1 METESNFIYE
11 KIASQIEVVIDKLSQ
26 QNAKDKIDQDISF
39 AIDNLY
45 KLNGIIQKE
54 LNELKKISEWKK
66 FTIAFYGETNAGKST
81 LIEALRIF
89 LKEKSKVESQKKFKE
104 LAEKSGL
111 TEEAFCK
118 VRQIIMSKEKAIEEV
133 QEVLNKLDQKYT
145 ESIMRAEVEVR
156 HLSELLEKI
165 RKNQKWWQRFI
176 SLFIPIKEK
185 EELFTARQLLSEI
198 KAEKQKES
206 EDFKSR
212 LKTLLQEKKDA
223 EAENTRLIKE
233 TESLK
238 EFADGQ
244 IIGDGRSDFTRDNT
258 SFNFN
263 YNNHEF
269 ALIDVPGIEGDE
281 SVVRTA
287 IEEAVKKAHAIFYVT
302 RTARPPQTHEGEKGD
317 KKGTLEKM
325 KEHLGVQTEVWTIYN
340 HAVNNPRSLKQP
352 LIGQGEKDG
361 LQALDEKLKQELAE
375 KYCQSLIVSARPAYL
390 GLTECVIPGS
400 KEANEQ
406 RKFLER
412 FGTRDKILELSGL
425 PNFVE
430 KLSSEIIIDYRN
442 KIKHSNLKK
451 ARQTLDS
458 SICDLQA
465 LSQKFKDDREKVED
479 EVLNSQTR
487 IRVLMEQ
494 FTGILDS
501 LRGKILQA
509 FQNEIRAS
517 LYNEIDRDI
526 SNDVFKHNL
535 KNEMELQAKKLENKL
550 RNSIE
555 LETNKFGEE
564 LSSIVKR
571 TSLHLNNIV
580 NERSNSFNLKKFNLD
595 IKIDNGLNLIG
606 LVSSGVSAIAG
617 IVLLVATPAGWTATF
632 IGGIL
637 ALVVA
642 LIGLT
647 KSAIGL
653 FSSDYKK
660 SQQRKE
666 TDNAIRKAANQIGN
680 EMEKILDSIKNA
692 MNKEVE
698 KVLMELEAPLKQ
710 YKSVIEV
717 LEKAETELKVISQT
731 IGKKEIL

>member
-11 KIASQIEVVIDKLSQ
+11 KIASQIEVVIDKLSR
-26 QNAKDKIDQDISF
+26 QNAKDKIDKDISF

-133 QEVLNKLDQKYT
+133 QEILNKLDQKYA

-185 EELFTARQLLSEI
+185 EELVTARQLLSEI
-198 KAEKQKES
+198 KAEKQKKS

-258 SFNFN
+258 SFDFN

-325 KEHLGVQTEVWTIYN
+325 KEHLGAQTEVWTIYN

-361 LQALDEKLKQELAE
+361 LRALDEKLKQELAE

-430 KLSSEIIIDYRN
+430 KLSSEIIVDYRN
-442 KIKHSNLKK
+442 KIKRSNLNK
-451 ARQTLDS
+451 ACQTLDS
-458 SICDLQA
+458 SICDLKA
-465 LSQKFKDDREKVED
+465 LSQKFKEDRKKVRD

-487 IRVLMEQ
+487 IMVLMEQ

-517 LYNEIDRDI
+517 LYNEIDKDI
-526 SNDVFKHNL
+526 SNDAFKRNL
-535 KNEMELQAKKLENKL
+535 KNEMELQAQKLENKL

-555 LETNKFGEE
+555 LEANKFGEE
-564 LSSIVKR
+564 LLNIVKR

-580 NERSNSFNLKKFNLD
+580 NERSNSFNLKNFNLD

-606 LVSSGVSAIAG
+606 LVTSGVSVVTG
-617 IVLLVATPAGWTATF
+617 IVLLATNPVGWTVAF
-632 IGGIL
+632 VGGVL
-637 ALVVA
+637 AVVGA
-642 LIGLT
+642 LIGVT
-647 KSAIGL
+647 KSVIGF
-653 FSSDYKK
+653 FSSDYRK

-680 EMEKILDSIKNA
+680 EMEKILNGIKNA
-692 MNKEVE
+692 MNEEVE
-698 KVLMELEAPLKQ
+698 KVLMELQAPLKQ

-717 LEKAETELKVISQT
+717 LEKAETELEAIFQT
-731 IGKKEIL
+731 I

>member
-1 METESNFIYE
+1 MEIESNLIYE
-11 KIASQIEVVIDKLSQ
+11 KIASQIEIVIDKLSQ
-26 QNAKDKIDQDISF
+26 QNSKDKIDKDISF

-54 LNELKKISEWKK
+54 LNELKRISEWKK

-111 TEEAFCK
+111 TEETFCK
-118 VRQIIMSKEKAIEEV
+118 VRQIIMTKEKAIEEV
-133 QEVLNKLDQKYT
+133 QEILNKLDQKYA

-165 RKNQKWWQRFI
+165 KKNQKWWQRFI

-185 EELFTARQLLSEI
+185 EELVTARKLLSEI

-258 SFNFN
+258 SFDFN

-302 RTARPPQTHEGEKGD
+302 RTARPPQTHEGEKRD

-325 KEHLGVQTEVWTIYN
+325 KEHLGAQTEVWTIYN

-361 LQALDEKLKQELAE
+361 LRALDEKLKQELAE

-430 KLSSEIIIDYRN
+430 KLSSEIIVDYHN
-442 KIKHSNLKK
+442 KIKRSNLNK
-451 ARQTLDS
+451 ACQTLDS
-458 SICDLQA
+458 SICDLKA
-465 LSQKFKDDREKVED
+465 LSQKFKEDRKKVRD

-509 FQNEIRAS
+509 FQSEIRSS
-517 LYNEIDRDI
+517 LYDQIDKDI
-526 SNDVFKHNL
+526 SNDVFKRNL
-535 KNEMELQAKKLENKL
+535 KNEMELQAQKLENKL

-564 LSSIVKR
+564 LLNIVKR
-571 TSLHLNNIV
+571 TSIHLNNIV

-606 LVSSGVSAIAG
+606 LVSSGVAVVTS
-617 IVLLVATPAGWTATF
+617 IVLLASNPVGWTFAF
-632 IGGIL
+632 IGGVL
-637 ALVVA
+637 AVVGA
-642 LIGLT
+642 LIGVT
-647 KSAIGL
+647 KSVIGL
-653 FSSDYKK
+653 FSSDYRK
-660 SQQRKE
+660 SQQRKA
-666 TDNAIRKAANQIGN
+666 TDNAIRKAANQIEN
-680 EMEKILDSIKNA
+680 EMEKILNGIKNA
-692 MNKEVE
+692 MNEEVE
-698 KVLMELEAPLKQ
+698 KVLMELETPLKQ

-717 LEKAETELKVISQT
+717 LEKAETELEVIFQT
-731 IGKKEIL
+731 I

>member
-11 KIASQIEVVIDKLSQ
+11 KIASQIEVVIDKLSR
-26 QNAKDKIDQDISF
+26 QNAKDKIDKDISF

-133 QEVLNKLDQKYT
+133 QEILNKLDQKYA

-185 EELFTARQLLSEI
+185 EELVTARQLLSEI
-198 KAEKQKES
+198 KAEKQKKS

-258 SFNFN
+258 SFDFN

-325 KEHLGVQTEVWTIYN
+325 KEHLGAQTEVWTIYN

-361 LQALDEKLKQELAE
+361 LRALDEKLKQELAE

-430 KLSSEIIIDYRN
+430 KLSSEIIVDYRN
-442 KIKHSNLKK
+442 KIKRSNLNK
-451 ARQTLDS
+451 ACQTLDS
-458 SICDLQA
+458 SICDLKA
-465 LSQKFKDDREKVED
+465 LSQKFKEDRKKVRD

-487 IRVLMEQ
+487 IMVLMEQ

-517 LYNEIDRDI
+517 LYNEIDKDI
-526 SNDVFKHNL
+526 SNDAFKRNL
-535 KNEMELQAKKLENKL
+535 KNEMELQAQKLENKL

-555 LETNKFGEE
+555 LEANKFGEE
-564 LSSIVKR
+564 LLNIVKR

-580 NERSNSFNLKKFNLD
+580 NERSNSFNLKNFNLD

-606 LVSSGVSAIAG
+606 LVTSGVSVVTG
-617 IVLLVATPAGWTATF
+617 IVLLATNPVGWTVAF
-632 IGGIL
+632 VGGVL
-637 ALVVA
+637 AVVGA
-642 LIGLT
+642 LIGVT
-647 KSAIGL
+647 KSVIGF
-653 FSSDYKK
+653 FSSDYRK

-666 TDNAIRKAANQIGN
+666 TDNAIRKAANQIRN
-680 EMEKILDSIKNA
+680 EMEKILNGIKNA
-692 MNKEVE
+692 MNEEVE
-698 KVLMELEAPLKQ
+698 KVLMELQAPLKQ

-717 LEKAETELKVISQT
+717 LEKAETELEAIFQT
-731 IGKKEIL
+731 I

>member
-11 KIASQIEVVIDKLSQ
+11 KIASQIEVVIDKLSR
-26 QNAKDKIDQDISF
+26 QNAKDKIDKDISF

-45 KLNGIIQKE
+45 KLNETIQKE

-133 QEVLNKLDQKYT
+133 QEILNKLDQKYA

-185 EELFTARQLLSEI
+185 EELVTARQLLSEI

-258 SFNFN
+258 SFDFN

-302 RTARPPQTHEGEKGD
+302 RTARPPQTHEGEKED

-325 KEHLGVQTEVWTIYN
+325 KEHLGAQTEVWTIYN

-412 FGTRDKILELSGL
+412 FGERDKILELSGL

-430 KLSSEIIIDYRN
+430 KLSSEIIVNYRN
-442 KIKHSNLKK
+442 KIKRSNLNK
-451 ARQTLDS
+451 ACQTLDS
-458 SICDLQA
+458 SICGLKA
-465 LSQKFKDDREKVED
+465 LSQKFKEDGKKVRD

-487 IRVLMEQ
+487 IKVLMEQ

-517 LYNEIDRDI
+517 LYNEIDKDI
-526 SNDVFKHNL
+526 SNDAFKRNL
-535 KNEMELQAKKLENKL
+535 KNEMELQAQKLENKL

-555 LETNKFGEE
+555 LEANKFGEE
-564 LSSIVKR
+564 LLNIVKR

-580 NERSNSFNLKKFNLD
+580 NERSNSFNLKNFNLH

-606 LVSSGVSAIAG
+606 LVSSGVSAVVG
-617 IVLLVATPAGWTATF
+617 IVLLVTTPPGWTAVF

-637 ALVVA
+637 AVVSA
-642 LIGLT
+642 LIGVT
-647 KSAIGL
+647 KSVIGF

-680 EMEKILDSIKNA
+680 EMEKILNGIKNA
-692 MNKEVE
+692 MNEEVE
-698 KVLMELEAPLKQ
+698 KVLMELQAPLKQ

-717 LEKAETELKVISQT
+717 LEKAETELEAIFQT
-731 IGKKEIL
+731 I

>member
-11 KIASQIEVVIDKLSQ
+11 KIASQIEVVIDKLSR
-26 QNAKDKIDQDISF
+26 QNAKDKIDKDISF

-45 KLNGIIQKE
+45 KLNETIQKE

-133 QEVLNKLDQKYT
+133 QEILNKLDQKYA

-185 EELFTARQLLSEI
+185 EELVTARQLLSEI

-258 SFNFN
+258 SFDFN

-302 RTARPPQTHEGEKGD
+302 RTARPPQTHEGEKED

-325 KEHLGVQTEVWTIYN
+325 KEHLGAQTEVWTIYN

-412 FGTRDKILELSGL
+412 FGERDKILELSGL

-430 KLSSEIIIDYRN
+430 KLSSEIIVNYRN
-442 KIKHSNLKK
+442 KIKRSNLNK
-451 ARQTLDS
+451 ACQTLDS
-458 SICDLQA
+458 SICDLKA
-465 LSQKFKDDREKVED
+465 LSQKFKEDGKKVRD

-487 IRVLMEQ
+487 IKVLMEQ

-517 LYNEIDRDI
+517 LYNEIDKDI
-526 SNDVFKHNL
+526 SNDAFKRNL
-535 KNEMELQAKKLENKL
+535 KNEMELQAQKLENKL

-555 LETNKFGEE
+555 LEANKFGEE
-564 LSSIVKR
+564 LLNIVKR

-580 NERSNSFNLKKFNLD
+580 NERSNSFNLKNFNLH

-606 LVSSGVSAIAG
+606 LVSSGVSAVVG
-617 IVLLVATPAGWTATF
+617 IVLLVTTPPGWTAVF

-637 ALVVA
+637 AVVSA
-642 LIGLT
+642 LIGVT
-647 KSAIGL
+647 KSVIGF

-680 EMEKILDSIKNA
+680 EMEKILNGIKNA
-692 MNKEVE
+692 MNEEVE
-698 KVLMELEAPLKQ
+698 KVLMELQAPLKQ

-717 LEKAETELKVISQT
+717 LEKAETELEAIFQT
-731 IGKKEIL
+731 I

>member
-11 KIASQIEVVIDKLSQ
+11 KIASQIEVVIDKLSR
-26 QNAKDKIDQDISF
+26 QNAKDKINKDISF

-133 QEVLNKLDQKYT
+133 QEILNKLDQKYA

-185 EELFTARQLLSEI
+185 EELVTARQLLSEI
-198 KAEKQKES
+198 KAEKQKKS

-258 SFNFN
+258 SFDFN

-325 KEHLGVQTEVWTIYN
+325 KEHLGAQTEVWTIYN

-361 LQALDEKLKQELAE
+361 LRALDEKLKQELAE

-430 KLSSEIIIDYRN
+430 KLSSEIIVDYRN
-442 KIKHSNLKK
+442 KIKRSNLNK
-451 ARQTLDS
+451 ACQTLDS
-458 SICDLQA
+458 SICDLKA
-465 LSQKFKDDREKVED
+465 LSQKFKEDRKKVRD

-487 IRVLMEQ
+487 IMVLMEQ

-517 LYNEIDRDI
+517 LYNEIDKDI
-526 SNDVFKHNL
+526 SNDAFKRNL
-535 KNEMELQAKKLENKL
+535 KNEMELQAQKLENKL

-555 LETNKFGEE
+555 LEANKFGEE
-564 LSSIVKR
+564 LLNIVKR

-580 NERSNSFNLKKFNLD
+580 NERSNSFNLKNFNLD

-606 LVSSGVSAIAG
+606 LVTSGVSVVTG
-617 IVLLVATPAGWTATF
+617 IVLLATNPVGWTVAF
-632 IGGIL
+632 VGGVL
-637 ALVVA
+637 AVVGA
-642 LIGLT
+642 LIGVT
-647 KSAIGL
+647 KSVIGF
-653 FSSDYKK
+653 FSSDYRK

-680 EMEKILDSIKNA
+680 EMEKILNGIKNA
-692 MNKEVE
+692 MNEEVE
-698 KVLMELEAPLKQ
+698 KVLMELQAPLKQ

-717 LEKAETELKVISQT
+717 LEKAETELEAIFQT
-731 IGKKEIL
+731 I

>member
-11 KIASQIEVVIDKLSQ
+11 KIASQIEVVIDKLSR
-26 QNAKDKIDQDISF
+26 QNAKDKIDKDISF

-45 KLNGIIQKE
+45 KLNETIQKE

-133 QEVLNKLDQKYT
+133 QEILNKLDQKYA

-185 EELFTARQLLSEI
+185 EELVTARQLLSEI

-258 SFNFN
+258 SFDFN

-302 RTARPPQTHEGEKGD
+302 RTARPPQTHEGEKED

-325 KEHLGVQTEVWTIYN
+325 KEHLGAQTEVWTIYN

-361 LQALDEKLKQELAE
+361 LRALDEKLKQELVE

-406 RKFLER
+406 RKLLER

-430 KLSSEIIIDYRN
+430 KLSSEIIVDYRN
-442 KIKHSNLKK
+442 KIKRSNLNK
-451 ARQTLDS
+451 ACQTLDS
-458 SICDLQA
+458 SICDLKA
-465 LSQKFKDDREKVED
+465 LSQKFKEDRKKVRD

-487 IRVLMEQ
+487 IKVLMEQ

-517 LYNEIDRDI
+517 LYNEIDKDI
-526 SNDVFKHNL
+526 SNDAFKRNL
-535 KNEMELQAKKLENKL
+535 KNEMELQAQKLENKL

-564 LSSIVKR
+564 LLNIVKR

-580 NERSNSFNLKKFNLD
+580 NERSNSFNLKNFNLD

-606 LVSSGVSAIAG
+606 LVSSGVSVVTG
-617 IVLLVATPAGWTATF
+617 IVLLATNPVGWTVTF
-632 IGGIL
+632 VGGVL
-637 ALVVA
+637 AVVVA
-642 LIGLT
+642 LIGVT
-647 KSAIGL
+647 KSVIGF
-653 FSSDYKK
+653 FSSDYRK

-680 EMEKILDSIKNA
+680 EMENILNGIKNA
-692 MNKEVE
+692 MNEEVE
-698 KVLMELEAPLKQ
+698 KVLMELQAPLKQ

-717 LEKAETELKVISQT
+717 LEKAETELEAIFQT
-731 IGKKEIL
+731 I

>member
-11 KIASQIEVVIDKLSQ
+11 KIASQIEVVIDKLSR
-26 QNAKDKIDQDISF
+26 QNAKDKIDKDISF

-45 KLNGIIQKE
+45 KLNETIQKE

-133 QEVLNKLDQKYT
+133 QEILNKLDQKYA

-185 EELFTARQLLSEI
+185 EELVTARQLLSEI

-258 SFNFN
+258 SFDFN

-302 RTARPPQTHEGEKGD
+302 RTARPPQTHEGEKED

-325 KEHLGVQTEVWTIYN
+325 KEHLGAQTEVWTIYN

-361 LQALDEKLKQELAE
+361 LQALDEKLKQELVE

-406 RKFLER
+406 RKLLER

-430 KLSSEIIIDYRN
+430 KLSSEIIVDYRN
-442 KIKHSNLKK
+442 KIKRSNLNK
-451 ARQTLDS
+451 ACQTLDS
-458 SICDLQA
+458 SICDLKA
-465 LSQKFKDDREKVED
+465 LSQKFKEDRKKVRD

-487 IRVLMEQ
+487 IKVLMEQ

-517 LYNEIDRDI
+517 LYNEIDKDI
-526 SNDVFKHNL
+526 SNDAFKRNL
-535 KNEMELQAKKLENKL
+535 KNEMELQAQKLENKL

-564 LSSIVKR
+564 LLNIVKR

-580 NERSNSFNLKKFNLD
+580 NERSNSFNLKNFNLD

-606 LVSSGVSAIAG
+606 LVSSGVSVVTG
-617 IVLLVATPAGWTATF
+617 IVLLATNPVGWTVTF
-632 IGGIL
+632 VGGVL
-637 ALVVA
+637 AVVVA
-642 LIGLT
+642 LIGVT
-647 KSAIGL
+647 KSVIGF
-653 FSSDYKK
+653 FSSDYRK

-680 EMEKILDSIKNA
+680 EMENILNGIKNA
-692 MNKEVE
+692 MNEEVE
-698 KVLMELEAPLKQ
+698 KVLMELQAPLKQ

-717 LEKAETELKVISQT
+717 LEKAETELEAIFQT
-731 IGKKEIL
+731 I

>member
-11 KIASQIEVVIDKLSQ
+11 KIASQIEVVIDKLSR
-26 QNAKDKIDQDISF
+26 QNAKDKIDKDISF

-45 KLNGIIQKE
+45 KLNETIQKE

-133 QEVLNKLDQKYT
+133 QEILNKLDQKYA

-185 EELFTARQLLSEI
+185 EELVTARQLLSEI

-258 SFNFN
+258 SFDFN

-302 RTARPPQTHEGEKGD
+302 RTARPPQTHEGEKED

-325 KEHLGVQTEVWTIYN
+325 KEHLGAQTEVWTIYN
-340 HAVNNPRSLKQP
+340 HAVNNPRFLKQP

-412 FGTRDKILELSGL
+412 FGERDKILELSGL

-430 KLSSEIIIDYRN
+430 KLSSEIIVNYRN
-442 KIKHSNLKK
+442 KIKRSNLNK
-451 ARQTLDS
+451 ACQTLDS
-458 SICDLQA
+458 SICDLKA
-465 LSQKFKDDREKVED
+465 LSQKFKEDGKKVRD

-487 IRVLMEQ
+487 IKVLMEQ

-517 LYNEIDRDI
+517 LYNEIDKDI
-526 SNDVFKHNL
+526 SNDAFKRNL
-535 KNEMELQAKKLENKL
+535 KNEMELQAQKLENKL

-555 LETNKFGEE
+555 LEANKFGEE
-564 LSSIVKR
+564 LLNIVKR

-580 NERSNSFNLKKFNLD
+580 NERSNSFNLKNFNLH

-606 LVSSGVSAIAG
+606 LVSSGVSAVVG
-617 IVLLVATPAGWTATF
+617 IVLLVTTPPGWTAVF

-637 ALVVA
+637 AVVSA
-642 LIGLT
+642 LIGVT
-647 KSAIGL
+647 KSVIGF

-680 EMEKILDSIKNA
+680 EMEKILNGIKNA
-692 MNKEVE
+692 MNEEVE
-698 KVLMELEAPLKQ
+698 KVLMELQAPLKQ

-717 LEKAETELKVISQT
+717 LEKAETELEAIFQT
-731 IGKKEIL
+731 I

>member
-1 METESNFIYE
+1 MEIESNLIYE
-11 KIASQIEVVIDKLSQ
+11 KIASQIKAVIDKLSQ
-26 QNAKDKIDQDISF
+26 QNAKDKIDKDVSF

-45 KLNGIIQKE
+45 KLNEIIQKE

-81 LIEALRIF
+81 LIEALRLF
-89 LKEKSKVESQKKFKE
+89 LKEKSKVESQNKFKK
-104 LAEKSGL
+104 LAQKIGVTQED
-111 TEEAFCK
+111 FCK
-118 VRQIIMSKEKAIEEV
+118 VRQIIIKKEKEIKDV
-133 QEVLNKLDQKYT
+133 QENLNKLDQKYA
-145 ESIMRAEVEVR
+145 ESIMQAEVEVR
-156 HLSELLEKI
+156 HLTELLKKI
-165 RKNQKWWQRFI
+165 KKNQNI
-176 SLFIPIKEK
+176 SLFIPVKEK
-185 EELFTARQLLSEI
+185 EELVTARQLLSEI

-206 EDFKSR
+206 EDFKYR

-258 SFNFN
+258 SFDFN

-325 KEHLGVQTEVWTIYN
+325 KEHLGAQTEVWTIYN

-361 LQALDEKLKQELAE
+361 LRALDEKLKQELAE

-406 RKFLER
+406 RKFIER
-412 FGTRDKILELSGL
+412 FGARDKVLELSGL

-430 KLSSEIIIDYRN
+430 KLSSEIIVDYRN
-442 KIKHSNLKK
+442 KIKRSNLNK
-451 ARQTLDS
+451 ACQTLDS
-458 SICDLQA
+458 SIYDLKA
-465 LSQKFKDDREKVED
+465 LSQKFKEDRKKVRD

-487 IRVLMEQ
+487 IKVLMEQ

-501 LRGKILQA
+501 LRGKFLQA
-509 FQNEIRAS
+509 FQSEIRAS

-526 SNDVFKHNL
+526 SNDVFKRNL
-535 KNEMELQAKKLENKL
+535 KNEMELQAQKLENKL

-606 LVSSGVSAIAG
+606 LVSSGVSAVAG
-617 IVLLVATPAGWTATF
+617 SVLLATTPAGWTAVF

-637 ALVVA
+637 TVVGA
-642 LIGLT
+642 LIGVT
-647 KSAIGL
+647 KSVIGF

-680 EMEKILDSIKNA
+680 EMEKILNDIKNA
-692 MNKEVE
+692 MNEEVE
-698 KVLMELEAPLKQ
+698 KVLMELKVPLRQ
-710 YKSVIEV
+710 NKSVIEV
-717 LEKAETELKVISQT
+717 LEKAETELEVIFQT
-731 IGKKEIL
+731 I

>member
-11 KIASQIEVVIDKLSQ
+11 KIASQIEVVIDKLSR
-26 QNAKDKIDQDISF
+26 QNAKDKIDKDIAF

-45 KLNGIIQKE
+45 KLNETIQKE

-89 LKEKSKVESQKKFKE
+89 LKEKSKAESQKKFKE

-133 QEVLNKLDQKYT
+133 QEILNKLDQKYA

-185 EELFTARQLLSEI
+185 EELVTARQLLSEI
-198 KAEKQKES
+198 KGEKQKES
-206 EDFKSR
+206 EDFKSC

-258 SFNFN
+258 SFDFN

-325 KEHLGVQTEVWTIYN
+325 KEHLGAQTEVWTIYN

-352 LIGQGEKDG
+352 LIGQSEKDG

-412 FGTRDKILELSGL
+412 FGERDKILELSGL

-430 KLSSEIIIDYRN
+430 KLSSEIIVDYRN
-442 KIKHSNLKK
+442 KIKRSNLNK
-451 ARQTLDS
+451 ACQTLDS
-458 SICDLQA
+458 SICDLKA
-465 LSQKFKDDREKVED
+465 LSQKFKEDRKKVRD

-487 IRVLMEQ
+487 IMVLMEQ

-517 LYNEIDRDI
+517 LYNEIDKDI
-526 SNDVFKHNL
+526 SNDAFKRNL
-535 KNEMELQAKKLENKL
+535 KNEMELQAQKLENKL

-564 LSSIVKR
+564 LLNIVKR
-571 TSLHLNNIV
+571 TSLHLNNIF
-580 NERSNSFNLKKFNLD
+580 NERSNSFNLKNFNLD

-606 LVSSGVSAIAG
+606 LVSSGVSVVTG
-617 IVLLVATPAGWTATF
+617 IVLLATNPVGWTVTF
-632 IGGIL
+632 VGGVL
-637 ALVVA
+637 AVVGA
-642 LIGLT
+642 LIGVT
-647 KSAIGL
+647 KSVIGF
-653 FSSDYKK
+653 FSSDYRK

-680 EMEKILDSIKNA
+680 EMEKILNDIKNA
-692 MNKEVE
+692 MNEEVE
-698 KVLMELEAPLKQ
+698 KVLMELQAPLKQ

-717 LEKAETELKVISQT
+717 LEKAETELEAIFQT
-731 IGKKEIL
+731 I

>member
-11 KIASQIEVVIDKLSQ
+11 KIASQIEVVIDKLSR
-26 QNAKDKIDQDISF
+26 QNAKDKIDKDISF

-45 KLNGIIQKE
+45 KLNETIQKE

-133 QEVLNKLDQKYT
+133 QEILNKLDQKYA

-185 EELFTARQLLSEI
+185 EELVTARQLLSEI

-258 SFNFN
+258 LFDFN

-281 SVVRTA
+281 GVVRTA

-325 KEHLGVQTEVWTIYN
+325 KEHLGAQTEVWTIYN

-352 LIGQGEKDG
+352 LIGQSEKDG

-412 FGTRDKILELSGL
+412 FGERDKILELSGL

-430 KLSSEIIIDYRN
+430 KLSSEIIVDYRN
-442 KIKHSNLKK
+442 KIKRSNLNK
-451 ARQTLDS
+451 ACQTLDS
-458 SICDLQA
+458 SICDLKA
-465 LSQKFKDDREKVED
+465 LSQKFKEDRKKVRD

-487 IRVLMEQ
+487 IKVLMEQ

-517 LYNEIDRDI
+517 LYNEIDKDI
-526 SNDVFKHNL
+526 SNDAFKRNL
-535 KNEMELQAKKLENKL
+535 KNEMELQAQKLENKL

-564 LSSIVKR
+564 LLNIVKR

-580 NERSNSFNLKKFNLD
+580 NERSNSFNLKNFNLD

-606 LVSSGVSAIAG
+606 LVSSGVSVVTG
-617 IVLLVATPAGWTATF
+617 IVLLATNPVGWTVTF
-632 IGGIL
+632 VGGVL
-637 ALVVA
+637 AVVVA
-642 LIGLT
+642 LIGVT
-647 KSAIGL
+647 KSVIGF
-653 FSSDYKK
+653 FSSDYRK

-680 EMEKILDSIKNA
+680 EMENILNGIKNA
-692 MNKEVE
+692 MNEEVE
-698 KVLMELEAPLKQ
+698 KVLMELQAPLKQ

-717 LEKAETELKVISQT
+717 LEKAETELEAIFQT
-731 IGKKEIL
+731 I

>member
-11 KIASQIEVVIDKLSQ
+11 KIASQIEVVIDKLSR
-26 QNAKDKIDQDISF
+26 QNAKDKIDKDISF

-45 KLNGIIQKE
+45 KLNETIQKE

-89 LKEKSKVESQKKFKE
+89 LKEKSKAESQKKFKE

-133 QEVLNKLDQKYT
+133 QEILNKLDQKYA

-185 EELFTARQLLSEI
+185 EELVTARQLLSEI
-198 KAEKQKES
+198 KGEKQKES

-258 SFNFN
+258 SFDFN

-325 KEHLGVQTEVWTIYN
+325 KEHLGAQTEVWTIYN

-361 LQALDEKLKQELAE
+361 LRALDEKLKQKLVE

-412 FGTRDKILELSGL
+412 FGERDKILELSGL

-430 KLSSEIIIDYRN
+430 KLSSEIIVDYRN
-442 KIKHSNLKK
+442 KIKRSNLNK
-451 ARQTLDS
+451 ACQTLDS
-458 SICDLQA
+458 SICDLKA
-465 LSQKFKDDREKVED
+465 LSQKFKEDGKKVRD

-487 IRVLMEQ
+487 IKVLMEQ

-517 LYNEIDRDI
+517 LYNEIDKDI
-526 SNDVFKHNL
+526 SNDAFKRNL
-535 KNEMELQAKKLENKL
+535 KNEMELQAQKLENKL

-555 LETNKFGEE
+555 LEANKFGEE
-564 LSSIVKR
+564 LLNIVKR

-580 NERSNSFNLKKFNLD
+580 NERSNSFNLKNFNLD

-606 LVSSGVSAIAG
+606 LVSSGVAVVTG
-617 IVLLVATPAGWTATF
+617 IVLLATNPVGWTVTF
-632 IGGIL
+632 VGGVL
-637 ALVVA
+637 AVVGA
-642 LIGLT
+642 LIGVT
-647 KSAIGL
+647 KSVIGF
-653 FSSDYKK
+653 FSSDYRK

-680 EMEKILDSIKNA
+680 EMEKILNGIKNA
-692 MNKEVE
+692 MNEEVE
-698 KVLMELEAPLKQ
+698 KVLMELQAPLKQ

-717 LEKAETELKVISQT
+717 LEKAETELEAIFQT
-731 IGKKEIL
+731 I

>member
-11 KIASQIEVVIDKLSQ
+11 KIASQIEVVIDKLSR
-26 QNAKDKIDQDISF
+26 QNAKNKIDKDISF

-133 QEVLNKLDQKYT
+133 QEILNKLDQKYA

-185 EELFTARQLLSEI
+185 EELVTARQLLSEI

-258 SFNFN
+258 SFDFN

-325 KEHLGVQTEVWTIYN
+325 KEHLGAQTEVWTIYN

-430 KLSSEIIIDYRN
+430 KLSSEIIVDYRN
-442 KIKHSNLKK
+442 KIKHSNLNK
-451 ARQTLDS
+451 ACQTLDS
-458 SICDLQA
+458 SICDLKA
-465 LSQKFKDDREKVED
+465 LSQKFKEDRKKVRD

-487 IRVLMEQ
+487 IMVLMEQ

-517 LYNEIDRDI
+517 LYNEIDKDI
-526 SNDVFKHNL
+526 SNDAFKRNL
-535 KNEMELQAKKLENKL
+535 KNEMELQAQKLENKL

-564 LSSIVKR
+564 LLNIVKR

-580 NERSNSFNLKKFNLD
+580 NERSNSFNLKNFNLD

-606 LVSSGVSAIAG
+606 LVSSGVSVVTG
-617 IVLLVATPAGWTATF
+617 IVLLATNPVGWTVTF
-632 IGGIL
+632 VGGVL
-637 ALVVA
+637 AVVGA
-642 LIGLT
+642 LIGVT
-647 KSAIGL
+647 KSVIGF
-653 FSSDYKK
+653 FSSDYRK

-680 EMEKILDSIKNA
+680 EMEKILNGIKNA
-692 MNKEVE
+692 MNEEVE
-698 KVLMELEAPLKQ
+698 KVLMELQAPLKQ
-710 YKSVIEV
+710 YKSVIEI
-717 LEKAETELKVISQT
+717 LEKAETELEAIFQT
-731 IGKKEIL
+731 I

>member
-11 KIASQIEVVIDKLSQ
+11 KIASQIEVVIDKLSR
-26 QNAKDKIDQDISF
+26 QNAKDKIDKDISF

-45 KLNGIIQKE
+45 KLNETIQKE

-89 LKEKSKVESQKKFKE
+89 LKEKSKAESQKKFKE

-133 QEVLNKLDQKYT
+133 QEILNKLDQKYA

-185 EELFTARQLLSEI
+185 EELVTARQLLSEI
-198 KAEKQKES
+198 KGEKQKES

-244 IIGDGRSDFTRDNT
+244 IIGDGRSDFTRGNT
-258 SFNFN
+258 SFDFN

-325 KEHLGVQTEVWTIYN
+325 KEHLGAQTEVWTIYN

-352 LIGQGEKDG
+352 LIGQSEKDG

-412 FGTRDKILELSGL
+412 FGERDKILELSGL

-430 KLSSEIIIDYRN
+430 KLSSEIIADYRN
-442 KIKHSNLKK
+442 KIKRSNLNK
-451 ARQTLDS
+451 ACQTLDS
-458 SICDLQA
+458 SICDLKA
-465 LSQKFKDDREKVED
+465 LSQKFKEDRKKVRD

-487 IRVLMEQ
+487 IKVLMEQ

-517 LYNEIDRDI
+517 LYNEIDKDI
-526 SNDVFKHNL
+526 SNDAFKRNL
-535 KNEMELQAKKLENKL
+535 KNEMELQAQKLENKL

-564 LSSIVKR
+564 LLNIVKR

-580 NERSNSFNLKKFNLD
+580 NERSNSFNLKNFNLD

-606 LVSSGVSAIAG
+606 LVSSGVAVVTG
-617 IVLLVATPAGWTATF
+617 IVLLATNPVGWTVTF
-632 IGGIL
+632 VGGVL
-637 ALVVA
+637 AVVGA
-642 LIGLT
+642 LIGVT
-647 KSAIGL
+647 KSVIGF
-653 FSSDYKK
+653 FSSDYRK

-680 EMEKILDSIKNA
+680 EMEKILNGIKNA
-692 MNKEVE
+692 MNEEVE
-698 KVLMELEAPLKQ
+698 KVLMELQAPLKQ

-717 LEKAETELKVISQT
+717 LEKAETELEAIFQT
-731 IGKKEIL
+731 I

>member
-11 KIASQIEVVIDKLSQ
+11 KIASQIEVVIDNLLR
-26 QNAKDKIDQDISF
+26 QNAKDKIDKDISF

-133 QEVLNKLDQKYT
+133 QEILNKLDQKYA

-185 EELFTARQLLSEI
+185 EELVTARQLLSEI

-206 EDFKSR
+206 EDFKSC

-258 SFNFN
+258 SFDFN

-269 ALIDVPGIEGDE
+269 AFVDVPGIEGDE

-325 KEHLGVQTEVWTIYN
+325 KEHLGAQTEVWTIYN

-430 KLSSEIIIDYRN
+430 KLSSEIIVDYRN
-442 KIKHSNLKK
+442 KIKRSNLNK
-451 ARQTLDS
+451 ACQTLDS
-458 SICDLQA
+458 SICDLKA
-465 LSQKFKDDREKVED
+465 LSQKFKEDRKKVRD

-487 IRVLMEQ
+487 IMVLMEQ

-501 LRGKILQA
+501 LRRKILQA

-517 LYNEIDRDI
+517 LYNEIDKDI
-526 SNDVFKHNL
+526 SNDAFKRNL
-535 KNEMELQAKKLENKL
+535 KNEMELQAQKLENKL
-550 RNSIE
+550 RNFIE

-564 LSSIVKR
+564 LLNIVKR

-580 NERSNSFNLKKFNLD
+580 NERRNSFNLKNFNLD

-606 LVSSGVSAIAG
+606 LVSSGVSVVTG
-617 IVLLVATPAGWTATF
+617 IVLLATNPVGWTVTF
-632 IGGIL
+632 VGGVL
-637 ALVVA
+637 AVVGA
-642 LIGLT
+642 LIGVT
-647 KSAIGL
+647 KSVIGF
-653 FSSDYKK
+653 FSSDYRK

-680 EMEKILDSIKNA
+680 EMEKILNGIKNA
-692 MNKEVE
+692 MNEEVE
-698 KVLMELEAPLKQ
+698 KVLMELQAPLKQ

-717 LEKAETELKVISQT
+717 LEKAETELEAIFQT
-731 IGKKEIL
+731 I

>member
-1 METESNFIYE
+1 MKTESNFIYE
-11 KIASQIEVVIDKLSQ
+11 KIASQIEVVIDKLSR
-26 QNAKDKIDQDISF
+26 QNAKDKIDKDISF

-133 QEVLNKLDQKYT
+133 QEILNKLDQKYA

-185 EELFTARQLLSEI
+185 EELVTARQLLSEI

-258 SFNFN
+258 SFDFN

-302 RTARPPQTHEGEKGD
+302 RTARPPQTHEGEKED

-325 KEHLGVQTEVWTIYN
+325 KEHLGAQTEVWTIYN

-412 FGTRDKILELSGL
+412 FGERDKILELSGL

-430 KLSSEIIIDYRN
+430 KLSSEIIVDYRN
-442 KIKHSNLKK
+442 KIKRSNLNK
-451 ARQTLDS
+451 ACQTLDS
-458 SICDLQA
+458 SICDLKA
-465 LSQKFKDDREKVED
+465 LSQKFKEDRKKVRD

-487 IRVLMEQ
+487 IKVLMEQ

-517 LYNEIDRDI
+517 LYNEIDKDI
-526 SNDVFKHNL
+526 SNDAFKRNL
-535 KNEMELQAKKLENKL
+535 KNEMELQAQKLENKL

-564 LSSIVKR
+564 LLNIVKR

-580 NERSNSFNLKKFNLD
+580 NERSNSFNLQNFNLD

-606 LVSSGVSAIAG
+606 LVSSGVSVVTG
-617 IVLLVATPAGWTATF
+617 IVLLATNPVGWTVTF
-632 IGGIL
+632 VGGVL
-637 ALVVA
+637 AVVVA
-642 LIGLT
+642 LIGVT
-647 KSAIGL
+647 KSVIGF
-653 FSSDYKK
+653 FSSDYRK

-680 EMEKILDSIKNA
+680 EMENILNGIKNA
-692 MNKEVE
+692 MNEEVE
-698 KVLMELEAPLKQ
+698 KVLMELQAPLKQ

-717 LEKAETELKVISQT
+717 LEKAETELEAIFQT
-731 IGKKEIL
+731 I

>member
-11 KIASQIEVVIDKLSQ
+11 KIASQIEVVIDKLSR
-26 QNAKDKIDQDISF
+26 QNAKDKIDKDISF

-133 QEVLNKLDQKYT
+133 QEILNKLDQKYA

-165 RKNQKWWQRFI
+165 RKNQKWWQRLI

-185 EELFTARQLLSEI
+185 EELVTARQLLSEI

-258 SFNFN
+258 SFDFN

-302 RTARPPQTHEGEKGD
+302 RTARPPQTHEGEKRD

-325 KEHLGVQTEVWTIYN
+325 KEHLGAQTEVWTIYN

-361 LQALDEKLKQELAE
+361 LRALDEKLKQELAE

-430 KLSSEIIIDYRN
+430 KLSSEIIVDYHN
-442 KIKHSNLKK
+442 KIKRSNLNK
-451 ARQTLDS
+451 ACQTLDS
-458 SICDLQA
+458 SICDLKA
-465 LSQKFKDDREKVED
+465 LSQKFKEDRKKVRD

-509 FQNEIRAS
+509 FQSEIRSS
-517 LYNEIDRDI
+517 LYDQIDKDI
-526 SNDVFKHNL
+526 SNDVFKRNL
-535 KNEMELQAKKLENKL
+535 KNEMELQAQKLENKL

-564 LSSIVKR
+564 LLNIVKR
-571 TSLHLNNIV
+571 TSIHLNNIV

-606 LVSSGVSAIAG
+606 LVSSGVAVVTS
-617 IVLLVATPAGWTATF
+617 IVLLASNPVGWTFAF
-632 IGGIL
+632 IGGVL
-637 ALVVA
+637 AVVGA
-642 LIGLT
+642 LIGVT
-647 KSAIGL
+647 KSVIGL
-653 FSSDYKK
+653 FSSDYRK
-660 SQQRKE
+660 SQQRKA

-680 EMEKILDSIKNA
+680 EMEKILNGIKNA
-692 MNKEVE
+692 MNEEVE
-698 KVLMELEAPLKQ
+698 KVLMELETPLKQ

-717 LEKAETELKVISQT
+717 LEKAETELEVIFQT
-731 IGKKEIL
+731 I

>member
-11 KIASQIEVVIDKLSQ
+11 KIASQIEVVIDKLSR
-26 QNAKDKIDQDISF
+26 QNAKDKIDKDISF

-81 LIEALRIF
+81 LIEAIHIF

-133 QEVLNKLDQKYT
+133 QEILSKLDQKYA

-176 SLFIPIKEK
+176 SLFILIKEK
-185 EELFTARQLLSEI
+185 EELVTARQLLSEI
-198 KAEKQKES
+198 KAEKQKKS

-244 IIGDGRSDFTRDNT
+244 IIGDGRSYFTRDNT
-258 SFNFN
+258 SFDFN

-325 KEHLGVQTEVWTIYN
+325 KEHLGAQTEVWTIYN

-361 LQALDEKLKQELAE
+361 LRALDEKLKQELAE

-430 KLSSEIIIDYRN
+430 KLSSEIIVDYRN
-442 KIKHSNLKK
+442 KIKRSNLNK
-451 ARQTLDS
+451 ACQTLDS
-458 SICDLQA
+458 SICDLKV
-465 LSQKFKDDREKVED
+465 LSQKFKEDRKKVRD

-487 IRVLMEQ
+487 IMVLMEQ

-517 LYNEIDRDI
+517 LYNEIDKDI
-526 SNDVFKHNL
+526 SNDAFKCNL
-535 KNEMELQAKKLENKL
+535 KNEMELQAQKLENIL

-555 LETNKFGEE
+555 LEANKFGEE
-564 LSSIVKR
+564 LLNIVKR

-580 NERSNSFNLKKFNLD
+580 NERSNSFNLKNFNLD

-606 LVSSGVSAIAG
+606 LVSSGVSVVTG
-617 IVLLVATPAGWTATF
+617 IVLLATNPVGWTVAF
-632 IGGIL
+632 VGGVL
-637 ALVVA
+637 AVVGA
-642 LIGLT
+642 LIGVT
-647 KSAIGL
+647 KSVIGF
-653 FSSDYKK
+653 FSSDYRK

-680 EMEKILDSIKNA
+680 EMEKILNGIKNA
-692 MNKEVE
+692 MNEEVE
-698 KVLMELEAPLKQ
+698 KVLMELQAPLKQ

-717 LEKAETELKVISQT
+717 LEKAETELEAIFQT
-731 IGKKEIL
+731 I

>member
-11 KIASQIEVVIDKLSQ
+11 KIASQIEVVIDNLSR
-26 QNAKDKIDQDISF
+26 QNAKDKIDKDISF

-133 QEVLNKLDQKYT
+133 QEILNKLDQKYA

-185 EELFTARQLLSEI
+185 EELVTARQLLSEI
-198 KAEKQKES
+198 KTEKQKES
-206 EDFKSR
+206 EDFKSC

-223 EAENTRLIKE
+223 EAENIRLIKE

-258 SFNFN
+258 SFDFN

-269 ALIDVPGIEGDE
+269 ALVDVPGIEGDE

-325 KEHLGVQTEVWTIYN
+325 KEHLGAQTEVWTIYN

-430 KLSSEIIIDYRN
+430 KLSSEIIVDYRN
-442 KIKHSNLKK
+442 KIKRSNLNK
-451 ARQTLDS
+451 ACQTLDS
-458 SICDLQA
+458 SICDLKA
-465 LSQKFKDDREKVED
+465 LSQKFKEDRKKVRD

-487 IRVLMEQ
+487 IMVLMEQ

-501 LRGKILQA
+501 LRGKFLQA

-517 LYNEIDRDI
+517 LYNEIDKDI
-526 SNDVFKHNL
+526 SNDAFKRNL
-535 KNEMELQAKKLENKL
+535 KNEMELQAQKLENKL
-550 RNSIE
+550 RNFIE

-564 LSSIVKR
+564 LLNIVKR
-571 TSLHLNNIV
+571 TSLHLNNIF
-580 NERSNSFNLKKFNLD
+580 NERSNSFNLKNFNLD

-606 LVSSGVSAIAG
+606 LVSSGVSVVTG
-617 IVLLVATPAGWTATF
+617 IVLLATNPVGWTVTF
-632 IGGIL
+632 VGGVL
-637 ALVVA
+637 AVVGA
-642 LIGLT
+642 LIGVT
-647 KSAIGL
+647 KSVIGF
-653 FSSDYKK
+653 FSSDYRK

-680 EMEKILDSIKNA
+680 EMEKILNGIKNA
-692 MNKEVE
+692 MNEEVE
-698 KVLMELEAPLKQ
+698 KVLMELQAPLKQ

-717 LEKAETELKVISQT
+717 LEKAETELEAIFQT
-731 IGKKEIL
+731 I

>member
-11 KIASQIEVVIDKLSQ
+11 KIASQIEVVIDKLSR
-26 QNAKDKIDQDISF
+26 QNAKNKIDKDISF

-133 QEVLNKLDQKYT
+133 QEILNKLDQKYA

-185 EELFTARQLLSEI
+185 EELVTARQLLSEI

-258 SFNFN
+258 SFDFN

-325 KEHLGVQTEVWTIYN
+325 KEHLGAQTEVWTIYN

-430 KLSSEIIIDYRN
+430 KLSSEIIVDYRN
-442 KIKHSNLKK
+442 KIKRSNLNK
-451 ARQTLDS
+451 ACQTLDS
-458 SICDLQA
+458 SICDLKA
-465 LSQKFKDDREKVED
+465 LSQKFKEDRKKVRD

-487 IRVLMEQ
+487 IMVLMEQ

-517 LYNEIDRDI
+517 LYNEIDKDI
-526 SNDVFKHNL
+526 SNDTFKRNL
-535 KNEMELQAKKLENKL
+535 KNEMELQAQKLENKL

-564 LSSIVKR
+564 LLNIVKR

-580 NERSNSFNLKKFNLD
+580 NERSNSFNLKNFNLD

-606 LVSSGVSAIAG
+606 LVSSGVSVVTG
-617 IVLLVATPAGWTATF
+617 IVLLATNPVGWTVTF
-632 IGGIL
+632 VGGVL
-637 ALVVA
+637 AVVGA
-642 LIGLT
+642 LIGVT
-647 KSAIGL
+647 KSVIGF
-653 FSSDYKK
+653 FSSDYRK

-680 EMEKILDSIKNA
+680 EMEKILNGIKNA
-692 MNKEVE
+692 MNEEVE
-698 KVLMELEAPLKQ
+698 KVLMELQAPLKQ

-717 LEKAETELKVISQT
+717 LEKAETELEAIFQT
-731 IGKKEIL
+731 I

>member
-1 METESNFIYE
+1 MEIESNLIYE
-11 KIASQIEVVIDKLSQ
+11 KIASQIEIVIDKLSQ
-26 QNAKDKIDQDISF
+26 QNSKDKIDKDISF

-118 VRQIIMSKEKAIEEV
+118 VRQIIMTKEKAIEEV
-133 QEVLNKLDQKYT
+133 QEILNKLDQKYA

-165 RKNQKWWQRFI
+165 KKNQKWWQRFI

-185 EELFTARQLLSEI
+185 EELVTARQLLSEI

-258 SFNFN
+258 SFDFN

-325 KEHLGVQTEVWTIYN
+325 KEHLGAQTEVWTIYN

-352 LIGQGEKDG
+352 LIGQSEKDG

-412 FGTRDKILELSGL
+412 FGERDKILELSGL

-430 KLSSEIIIDYRN
+430 KLSSEIIADYRN
-442 KIKHSNLKK
+442 KIKRSNLNK
-451 ARQTLDS
+451 ACQTLDS
-458 SICDLQA
+458 SICDLKA
-465 LSQKFKDDREKVED
+465 LSQKFKEDRKKVRD

-487 IRVLMEQ
+487 IKVLMEQ

-517 LYNEIDRDI
+517 LYNEIDKDI
-526 SNDVFKHNL
+526 SNDAFKRNL
-535 KNEMELQAKKLENKL
+535 KNEMELQAQKLENKL

-564 LSSIVKR
+564 LLNIVKR

-580 NERSNSFNLKKFNLD
+580 NERSNSFNLKNFNLD

-606 LVSSGVSAIAG
+606 LVSSGVAVVTG
-617 IVLLVATPAGWTATF
+617 IVLLATNPVGWTVTF
-632 IGGIL
+632 VGGVL
-637 ALVVA
+637 AVVVA
-642 LIGLT
+642 LIGVT
-647 KSAIGL
+647 KSVIGF
-653 FSSDYKK
+653 FSSDYRK

-680 EMEKILDSIKNA
+680 EMEKILNGIKNA
-692 MNKEVE
+692 MNEEVE
-698 KVLMELEAPLKQ
+698 KVLMELQAPLKQ

-717 LEKAETELKVISQT
+717 LEKAETELEAIFQT
-731 IGKKEIL
+731 I

>member
-11 KIASQIEVVIDKLSQ
+11 KIASQIEVVIDKLSR
-26 QNAKDKIDQDISF
+26 QNAKDKIDKDISF

-104 LAEKSGL
+104 LAKKSGL

-133 QEVLNKLDQKYT
+133 QEILSKLDQKYA

-176 SLFIPIKEK
+176 SLFILIKEK
-185 EELFTARQLLSEI
+185 EELVTARQLLSEI
-198 KAEKQKES
+198 KAEKQKKS

-258 SFNFN
+258 SFDFN

-325 KEHLGVQTEVWTIYN
+325 KEHLGAQTEVWTIYN

-361 LQALDEKLKQELAE
+361 LRALDEKLKQELAE

-430 KLSSEIIIDYRN
+430 KLSSEIIVDYRN
-442 KIKHSNLKK
+442 KIKRSNLNK
-451 ARQTLDS
+451 ACQTLDS
-458 SICDLQA
+458 SICDLKV
-465 LSQKFKDDREKVED
+465 LSQKFKEDRKKVRD

-487 IRVLMEQ
+487 IMVLMEQ

-517 LYNEIDRDI
+517 LYNEIDKDI
-526 SNDVFKHNL
+526 SNDAFKCNL
-535 KNEMELQAKKLENKL
+535 KNEMELQAQKLENIL

-555 LETNKFGEE
+555 LEANKFGEE
-564 LSSIVKR
+564 LLNIVKR

-580 NERSNSFNLKKFNLD
+580 NERSNSFNLKNFNLD

-606 LVSSGVSAIAG
+606 LVSSGVSVVTG
-617 IVLLVATPAGWTATF
+617 IVLLATNPVGWTVAF
-632 IGGIL
+632 VGGVL
-637 ALVVA
+637 AVVGA
-642 LIGLT
+642 LIGVT
-647 KSAIGL
+647 KSVIGF
-653 FSSDYKK
+653 FSSDYRK

-680 EMEKILDSIKNA
+680 EMEKILNGIKNA
-692 MNKEVE
+692 MNEEVE
-698 KVLMELEAPLKQ
+698 KVLMELQAPLKQ

-717 LEKAETELKVISQT
+717 LEKAETELEAIFQT
-731 IGKKEIL
+731 I

>member
-11 KIASQIEVVIDKLSQ
+11 KIASQIEVVIDNLSR
-26 QNAKDKIDQDISF
+26 QNAKDKIDKDISF

-133 QEVLNKLDQKYT
+133 QEILNKLDQKYA

-185 EELFTARQLLSEI
+185 EELVTARQLLSEI

-206 EDFKSR
+206 EDFKSC

-258 SFNFN
+258 SFDFN

-269 ALIDVPGIEGDE
+269 ALVDVPGIEGDE

-325 KEHLGVQTEVWTIYN
+325 KEHLGAQTEVWTIYN

-430 KLSSEIIIDYRN
+430 KLSSEIIVDYRN
-442 KIKHSNLKK
+442 KIKRSNLNK
-451 ARQTLDS
+451 ACQTLDS
-458 SICDLQA
+458 SICDLKA
-465 LSQKFKDDREKVED
+465 LSQKFKEDRKKVRD

-487 IRVLMEQ
+487 IMVLMEQ

-501 LRGKILQA
+501 LRRKILQA

-517 LYNEIDRDI
+517 LYNEIDKDI
-526 SNDVFKHNL
+526 SNDAFKRNL
-535 KNEMELQAKKLENKL
+535 KNEMELQAQKLENKL
-550 RNSIE
+550 RNFIE

-564 LSSIVKR
+564 LLNIVKR

-580 NERSNSFNLKKFNLD
+580 NERRNSFNLKNFNLD

-606 LVSSGVSAIAG
+606 LVSSGVSVVTG
-617 IVLLVATPAGWTATF
+617 IVLLATNPVGWTVTF
-632 IGGIL
+632 VGGVL
-637 ALVVA
+637 AVVGA
-642 LIGLT
+642 LIGVT
-647 KSAIGL
+647 KSVIGF
-653 FSSDYKK
+653 FSSDYRK

-680 EMEKILDSIKNA
+680 EMEKILNGIKNA
-692 MNKEVE
+692 MNEEVE
-698 KVLMELEAPLKQ
+698 KVLMELQAPLKQ

-717 LEKAETELKVISQT
+717 LEKAETELEAIFQT
-731 IGKKEIL
+731 I

>member
-1 METESNFIYE
+1 MEIESNLIYE
-11 KIASQIEVVIDKLSQ
+11 KIASQIEIVIDKLSQ
-26 QNAKDKIDQDISF
+26 QNSKDKIDKDISF

-54 LNELKKISEWKK
+54 LNELKRISEWKK

-111 TEEAFCK
+111 TEETFCK
-118 VRQIIMSKEKAIEEV
+118 VRQIIMTKEKAIEEV
-133 QEVLNKLDQKYT
+133 QEILNKLDQKYA

-185 EELFTARQLLSEI
+185 EELVTARKLLSEI

-258 SFNFN
+258 SFDFN

-302 RTARPPQTHEGEKGD
+302 RTARPPQTHEGEKRD

-325 KEHLGVQTEVWTIYN
+325 KEHLGAQTEVWTIYN

-361 LQALDEKLKQELAE
+361 LRALDEKLKQELAE

-430 KLSSEIIIDYRN
+430 KLSSEIIVDYRN
-442 KIKHSNLKK
+442 KIKRSNLNK
-451 ARQTLDS
+451 ACQTLDS
-458 SICDLQA
+458 SICDLKA
-465 LSQKFKDDREKVED
+465 LSQKFKEDRKKVRD
-479 EVLNSQTR
+479 EVLNSQT
-487 IRVLMEQ
+487 IIMVLMEQ

-517 LYNEIDRDI
+517 LYNEIDKDI
-526 SNDVFKHNL
+526 SNDAFKRNL
-535 KNEMELQAKKLENKL
+535 KNEMELQAQKLENKL

-564 LSSIVKR
+564 LLNIVKR

-580 NERSNSFNLKKFNLD
+580 NERSNSFNLKNFNLD

-606 LVSSGVSAIAG
+606 LVSSGVSVVTG
-617 IVLLVATPAGWTATF
+617 IVLLATNPVGWTVTF
-632 IGGIL
+632 VGGVL
-637 ALVVA
+637 AVVGA
-642 LIGLT
+642 LIGVT
-647 KSAIGL
+647 KSVIGF
-653 FSSDYKK
+653 FSSDYRK

-680 EMEKILDSIKNA
+680 EMEKILNGIKNA
-692 MNKEVE
+692 MNEEVE
-698 KVLMELEAPLKQ
+698 KVLMELQAPLKQ

-717 LEKAETELKVISQT
+717 LEKAETELEAIFQT
-731 IGKKEIL
+731 I

>member
-11 KIASQIEVVIDKLSQ
+11 KIASQIEVVIDKLSR
-26 QNAKDKIDQDISF
+26 QNAKDKIDKDISF

-45 KLNGIIQKE
+45 KLNETIQKE

-133 QEVLNKLDQKYT
+133 QEILNKLDQKYA

-185 EELFTARQLLSEI
+185 EELVTARQLLSEI

-258 SFNFN
+258 SFDFN

-302 RTARPPQTHEGEKGD
+302 RTARPPQTHEGEKED

-325 KEHLGVQTEVWTIYN
+325 KEHLGAQTEVWTIYN

-412 FGTRDKILELSGL
+412 FGERDKILELSGL

-430 KLSSEIIIDYRN
+430 KLSSEIIVNYRN
-442 KIKHSNLKK
+442 KIKRSNLNK
-451 ARQTLDS
+451 ACQTLDS
-458 SICDLQA
+458 SICDLKA
-465 LSQKFKDDREKVED
+465 LSQKFKEDGKKVRD

-487 IRVLMEQ
+487 IKVLMEQ

-517 LYNEIDRDI
+517 LYNEIDKDI
-526 SNDVFKHNL
+526 SNDAFKRNL
-535 KNEMELQAKKLENKL
+535 KNEMELQAQKLENKL

-555 LETNKFGEE
+555 LEANKFGEE
-564 LSSIVKR
+564 LLNIVKR

-580 NERSNSFNLKKFNLD
+580 NERSNSFNLKNFNLH

-606 LVSSGVSAIAG
+606 LVSSGVSAVVG
-617 IVLLVATPAGWTATF
+617 IVLLVTTPPGWTAVF

-637 ALVVA
+637 AVGKLPSV
-642 LIGLT
+642 
-647 KSAIGL
+647 
-653 FSSDYKK
+653 
-660 SQQRKE
+660 KE
-666 TDNAIRKAANQIGN
+666 H
-680 EMEKILDSIKNA
+680 L
-692 MNKEVE
+692 MN
-698 KVLMELEAPLKQ
+698 
-710 YKSVIEV
+710 
-717 LEKAETELKVISQT
+717 
-731 IGKKEIL
+731 GKKKVKLLKGSIDF

>member
-11 KIASQIEVVIDKLSQ
+11 KIASQIEVVIDKLSR
-26 QNAKDKIDQDISF
+26 QNAKDKIDKDISF

-45 KLNGIIQKE
+45 KLNETIQKE

-133 QEVLNKLDQKYT
+133 QEILNKLDQKYA

-185 EELFTARQLLSEI
+185 EELVTARQLLSEI

-258 SFNFN
+258 LFDFN

-281 SVVRTA
+281 GVVRTA

-325 KEHLGVQTEVWTIYN
+325 KEHLGAQTEVWTIYN

-352 LIGQGEKDG
+352 LIGQSEKDG

-412 FGTRDKILELSGL
+412 FGERDKILELSGL

-430 KLSSEIIIDYRN
+430 KLSSEIIVDYRN
-442 KIKHSNLKK
+442 KIKRSNLNK
-451 ARQTLDS
+451 ACQTLDS
-458 SICDLQA
+458 SICDLKA
-465 LSQKFKDDREKVED
+465 LSQKFKEDRKKVRD

-487 IRVLMEQ
+487 IKVLMEQ

-517 LYNEIDRDI
+517 LYNEIDKDI
-526 SNDVFKHNL
+526 SNDAFKRNL
-535 KNEMELQAKKLENKL
+535 KNEMELQAQKLENKL

-564 LSSIVKR
+564 LLNIVKR

-580 NERSNSFNLKKFNLD
+580 NERSH
-595 IKIDNGLNLIG
+595 LI
-606 LVSSGVSAIAG
+606 
-617 IVLLVATPAGWTATF
+617 
-632 IGGIL
+632 
-637 ALVVA
+637 
-642 LIGLT
+642 
-647 KSAIGL
+647 
-653 FSSDYKK
+653 
-660 SQQRKE
+660 
-666 TDNAIRKAANQIGN
+666 
-680 EMEKILDSIKNA
+680 
-692 MNKEVE
+692 
-698 KVLMELEAPLKQ
+698 
-710 YKSVIEV
+710 
-717 LEKAETELKVISQT
+717 
-731 IGKKEIL
+731 

>member
-1 METESNFIYE
+1 MKTESNFIYE
-11 KIASQIEVVIDKLSQ
+11 KIASQIEVVIDKLSR
-26 QNAKDKIDQDISF
+26 QNAKDKIDKDISF
-39 AIDNLY
+39 VIDNLY

-133 QEVLNKLDQKYT
+133 QEILNKLDQKYA

-185 EELFTARQLLSEI
+185 EELVTARQLLSEI

-258 SFNFN
+258 SFDFN

-281 SVVRTA
+281 SIVRTA
-287 IEEAVKKAHAIFYVT
+287 IEEAVKKAHAIFYIT

-325 KEHLGVQTEVWTIYN
+325 KEHLGAQTEVWTIYN

-390 GLTECVIPGS
+390 GLTECVISGS

-430 KLSSEIIIDYRN
+430 KLSSEIIVDYRN
-442 KIKHSNLKK
+442 KIKRSNLNK
-451 ARQTLDS
+451 ACQTLDS
-458 SICDLQA
+458 SICDLKA
-465 LSQKFKDDREKVED
+465 LSQKFKEDRKKVRD
-479 EVLNSQTR
+479 EVLNSQT
-487 IRVLMEQ
+487 IIMVLMEQ

-517 LYNEIDRDI
+517 LYNEIDKYI
-526 SNDVFKHNL
+526 SNDAFKRNL
-535 KNEMELQAKKLENKL
+535 KNEMELQAQKLENKL

-564 LSSIVKR
+564 LLNIVKR

-580 NERSNSFNLKKFNLD
+580 NERSNSFNLKNFNLD

-606 LVSSGVSAIAG
+606 LVSSGVSVVTG
-617 IVLLVATPAGWTATF
+617 IVLLATNPVGWTVTF
-632 IGGIL
+632 VGGVL
-637 ALVVA
+637 AVVGA
-642 LIGLT
+642 LIGVT
-647 KSAIGL
+647 KSVIGF
-653 FSSDYKK
+653 FSSDYRK

-680 EMEKILDSIKNA
+680 EMEKILNGIKNA
-692 MNKEVE
+692 MNEEVE
-698 KVLMELEAPLKQ
+698 KVLMELQAPLKQ

-717 LEKAETELKVISQT
+717 LEKAETELEAIFQT
-731 IGKKEIL
+731 I

>member
-11 KIASQIEVVIDKLSQ
+11 KIASQIEVVIDKLSR
-26 QNAKDKIDQDISF
+26 QNAKDKIDKDISF

-45 KLNGIIQKE
+45 KLNETIQKE

-133 QEVLNKLDQKYT
+133 QEILNKLDQKYA

-185 EELFTARQLLSEI
+185 EELVTARQLLSEI

-258 SFNFN
+258 SFDFN

-302 RTARPPQTHEGEKGD
+302 RTARPPQTHEGEKED

-325 KEHLGVQTEVWTIYN
+325 KEHLGAQTEVWTIYN

-412 FGTRDKILELSGL
+412 FGERDKILELSGL

-430 KLSSEIIIDYRN
+430 KLSSEIIVDYRN
-442 KIKHSNLKK
+442 KIKRSNLNK
-451 ARQTLDS
+451 ACQTLDS
-458 SICDLQA
+458 SICDLKA
-465 LSQKFKDDREKVED
+465 LSQKFKEDGKKVRD

-487 IRVLMEQ
+487 IKVLMEQ

-517 LYNEIDRDI
+517 LYNEIDKDI
-526 SNDVFKHNL
+526 SNDAFKRNL
-535 KNEMELQAKKLENKL
+535 KNEMELQAQKLENKL

-555 LETNKFGEE
+555 LEANKFGEE
-564 LSSIVKR
+564 LLNIVKR

-580 NERSNSFNLKKFNLD
+580 NERSNSFNLKNFNLH

-606 LVSSGVSAIAG
+606 LVSSGVSAVVG
-617 IVLLVATPAGWTATF
+617 IVLLVTTPPGWTAVF

-637 ALVVA
+637 AVVSA
-642 LIGLT
+642 LIGVT
-647 KSAIGL
+647 KSVIGF

-680 EMEKILDSIKNA
+680 EMEKILNGIKNA
-692 MNKEVE
+692 MNEEVE
-698 KVLMELEAPLKQ
+698 KVLMELQAPLKQ

-717 LEKAETELKVISQT
+717 LEKAETELEAIFQT
-731 IGKKEIL
+731 I

>member
-11 KIASQIEVVIDKLSQ
+11 KIASQIEVVIDKLSR
-26 QNAKDKIDQDISF
+26 QNAKDKIDKDISF

-45 KLNGIIQKE
+45 KLNETIQKE

-89 LKEKSKVESQKKFKE
+89 LKEKSKAESQKKFKE

-133 QEVLNKLDQKYT
+133 QEILNKLDQKYA

-185 EELFTARQLLSEI
+185 EELVTARQLLSEI
-198 KAEKQKES
+198 KGEKQKES
-206 EDFKSR
+206 EDFKSC

-258 SFNFN
+258 SFDFN

-325 KEHLGVQTEVWTIYN
+325 KEHLGAQTEVWTIYN

-352 LIGQGEKDG
+352 LIGQSEKDG

-412 FGTRDKILELSGL
+412 FGERDKILELSGL

-430 KLSSEIIIDYRN
+430 KLSSEIIVDYRN
-442 KIKHSNLKK
+442 KIKRSNLNK
-451 ARQTLDS
+451 ACQTLDS
-458 SICDLQA
+458 SICDLKA
-465 LSQKFKDDREKVED
+465 LSQKFKEDRKKVRD

-487 IRVLMEQ
+487 IMVLMEQ

-517 LYNEIDRDI
+517 LYNEIDKDI
-526 SNDVFKHNL
+526 SNDAFKRNL
-535 KNEMELQAKKLENKL
+535 KNEMELQAQKLENKL

-564 LSSIVKR
+564 LLNIVKR
-571 TSLHLNNIV
+571 TSLHLNNIF
-580 NERSNSFNLKKFNLD
+580 NERSNSFNLKNFNLD

-606 LVSSGVSAIAG
+606 LVSSGVSVVTG
-617 IVLLVATPAGWTATF
+617 IVLLATNPVGWTVTF
-632 IGGIL
+632 VGGVL
-637 ALVVA
+637 AVVGA
-642 LIGLT
+642 LIGVT
-647 KSAIGL
+647 KSVIGF
-653 FSSDYKK
+653 FSSDYRK

-680 EMEKILDSIKNA
+680 EMEKILNDIKNA
-692 MNKEVE
+692 MNEGVE
-698 KVLMELEAPLKQ
+698 KVLMELQAPLKQ

-717 LEKAETELKVISQT
+717 LEKAETELEAIFQT
-731 IGKKEIL
+731 I

>member
-1 METESNFIYE
+1 MEIESNLIYE
-11 KIASQIEVVIDKLSQ
+11 KIASQIEIVIDKLSQ
-26 QNAKDKIDQDISF
+26 QNSKDKIDKDISF

-54 LNELKKISEWKK
+54 LNELKRISEWKK

-111 TEEAFCK
+111 TEETFCK
-118 VRQIIMSKEKAIEEV
+118 VRQIIMTKEKAIEEV
-133 QEVLNKLDQKYT
+133 QEILNKLDQKYA

-165 RKNQKWWQRFI
+165 KKNQKWWQRFI

-185 EELFTARQLLSEI
+185 EELVTARKLLSEI

-258 SFNFN
+258 SFDFN

-302 RTARPPQTHEGEKGD
+302 RTARPPQTHEGEKRD

-325 KEHLGVQTEVWTIYN
+325 KEHLGAQTEVWTIYN

-361 LQALDEKLKQELAE
+361 LRALDEKLKQELAE

-430 KLSSEIIIDYRN
+430 KLSSEIIVDYRN
-442 KIKHSNLKK
+442 KIKRSNLNK
-451 ARQTLDS
+451 ACQTLDS
-458 SICDLQA
+458 SICDLKA
-465 LSQKFKDDREKVED
+465 LSQKFKEDRKKVRD
-479 EVLNSQTR
+479 EVLNSQT
-487 IRVLMEQ
+487 IIMVLMEQ

-517 LYNEIDRDI
+517 LYNEIDKDI
-526 SNDVFKHNL
+526 SNDAFKRNL
-535 KNEMELQAKKLENKL
+535 KNEMELQAQKLENKL

-564 LSSIVKR
+564 LLYIVKR

-580 NERSNSFNLKKFNLD
+580 NERSNSFNLKNFNLD

-606 LVSSGVSAIAG
+606 LVSSGVSVVTG
-617 IVLLVATPAGWTATF
+617 IVLLATNPVGWTVTF
-632 IGGIL
+632 VGGVL
-637 ALVVA
+637 SVVGA
-642 LIGLT
+642 LIGVT
-647 KSAIGL
+647 KSVIGF
-653 FSSDYKK
+653 FSSDYRK

-680 EMEKILDSIKNA
+680 EMEKILNGIKNA
-692 MNKEVE
+692 MNEEVE
-698 KVLMELEAPLKQ
+698 KVLMELQAPLKQ

-717 LEKAETELKVISQT
+717 LEKAETELEAIFQT
-731 IGKKEIL
+731 I